1 MHRLNDMHTPSLN
14 PSLTY
19 ALQAE
24 LDDMEFSTDRT
35 LGYLAQ
41 HKHKFYA
48 MGNSNAA
55 AAASSAGVP
64 VARRGGGGGGNLN
77 NPSLYSGS
85 DPLQTRTSTAPPK
98 GGVATNA
105 PSLLSRP
112 SATVKK

>member
-1 MHRLNDMHTPSLN
+1 
-14 PSLTY
+14 
-19 ALQAE
+19 
-24 LDDMEFSTDRT
+24 MEFSTDRT

-55 AAASSAGVP
+55 ASSAGVP
-64 VARRGGGGGGNLN
+64 VARRGVRVGGNGLAGAGGNLK

-85 DPLQTRTSTAPPK
+85 DPLQTRTTTAPPK
-98 GGVATNA
+98 GGVAANA

-112 SATVKK
+112 SATVIIEVDQGQKYFEL